1 MFSNDDNKSIIL
13 HKDKGKS
20 IRYQSVEKHLG
31 LMQPSAKKKKKKI
44 LCSAGLKAEIE
55 PPKLDFNKFVG
66 HGAQTHFLPVKQ
78 PKGE

>member
-1 MFSNDDNKSIIL
+1 MIINPSSYTKTKANPYAIKVLRSIWDSCSL
-13 HKDKGKS
+13 
-20 IRYQSVEKHLG
+20 Q
-31 LMQPSAKKKKKKI
+31 QKKKKKI

-66 HGAQTHFLPVKQ
+66 HGAQTHLLPVKQ